1 MSQDEIVDIV
11 NQNDKVIGTV
21 SKGEAHEK
29 GLLHRTVIAE
39 IIGSDGKWTLVKQA
53 ADRQD
58 ADQFVSPV
66 GGHVQS
72 GETLEDALKREANEE
87 YGLSSDFQFK
97 LIGKRIFNREVNGK
111 KENHLFILYEIYT
124 DASPVLNAE
133 SIAFERYTKEEI
145 QMQIG
150 ANPEKFGAAFHFV
163 LRAFY

>member
-11 NQNDKVIGTV
+11 NQNDEVVGTV

-72 GETLEDALKREANEE
+72 GETLEDALKREASEE
-87 YGLSSDFQFK
+87 YGLSGDFQFK

-124 DASPVLNAE
+124 DANPVLNAE
-133 SIAFERYTKEEI
+133 SVAFERYTKEEI
-145 QMQIG
+145 LMQIG
-150 ANPEKFGAAFHFV
+150 ATPGKFGAAFHIV
-163 LRAFY
+163 LSAFY